1 MIRTPPRPIHMT
13 SFSLSEEQR
22 DCLQEV
28 ANIAMGQAGDRLA
41 RLLGTSVVLSAPHI
55 EVMEPSDIVMA
66 LYAVDSSESVS
77 GVCQGFIGGG
87 ISGEAM
93 LLYNDTSF
101 ADLALLMNYD
111 DKLDEQAER
120 ELLMD
125 TTNVL
130 FGACLKGIA
139 EQLDM
144 DFSFG
149 PPIVLGQHRKVSEL
163 FNTGGAKWRK
173 ALVTEIN
180 YRLEGYNVNANLLII
195 MTDQS
200 INRLVKKLD
209 FLLS

>member
-1 MIRTPPRPIHMT
+1 MT
-13 SFSLSEEQR
+13 SVTPLSEDQR

-28 ANIAMGQAGDRLA
+28 ANVAMGKAGERLA
-41 RLLGTSVVLSAPHI
+41 RLLRTPVVLSIPHI
-55 EVMEPSDIVMA
+55 ALMEPSDIAMA
-66 LYAVDSSESVS
+66 LYSVDSTESVS

-93 LLYNDTSF
+93 LLFDDTSF

-111 DKLDEQAER
+111 DELDEQAER

-130 FGACLKGIA
+130 FGACLRGIA

-149 PPIVLGQHRKVSEL
+149 PPTVLGQHQKVSEI
-163 FNTGGAKWRK
+163 FDAENVKWQK
-173 ALVTEIN
+173 ALVIEIN

-200 INRLVKKLD
+200 IARLVKKLD
-209 FLLS
+209 YLLS